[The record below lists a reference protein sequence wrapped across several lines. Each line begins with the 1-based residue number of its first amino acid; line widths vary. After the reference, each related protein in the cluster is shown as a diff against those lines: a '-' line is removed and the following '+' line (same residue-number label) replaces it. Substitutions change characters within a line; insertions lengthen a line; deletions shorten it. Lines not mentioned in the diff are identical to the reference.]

1 MIRHFRPFALA
12 AFVSVLPNVRPAP
25 ARAQSAPP
33 PALTYPVTRTV
44 DVSDRFGATI
54 VADPYRWLEDLNAPE
69 TAQWVAAENAVTNAY
84 LATVPMRGPF
94 KARITELWNYPKVSA
109 PRWQGGRWY
118 YSRNSGLQRQ
128 SVTYS
133 RATLDGPEQLML
145 DPNRLWPDG
154 ATALSNVVPSPD
166 GRYLAYGQS
175 EGGSD
180 WSTYLVRNLKTGR
193 ATGDTV
199 RWVKFSGI
207 SWTHDGRGF
216 FYGRYPAPKAGEQLS
231 GALRD
236 KKIYY
241 HAVGTTQSQD
251 RVIYERPSEPTLF
264 ISAGL
269 DETGRYLLVTTN
281 KGTSVRNELFV
292 ADLVNPKRPNL
303 TAPIQPLFT
312 GHDAAYSPIGVV
324 NGVVYLLTDRDAP
337 RRRVV
342 AALLAAPSVDRW
354 RTVVPQGKSTI
365 EAADLVDG
373 RLVVATLEDVAGAIR
388 FYRLSGTPQET
399 VSLPGLGS
407 VGGVGGRFDRPE
419 LFYSFT
425 SPLVPSTVYRY
436 DATAKRSIAFEP
448 PKLTFDPSRYTTSRV
463 FYPTK
468 DGTRVPMFITHRRGM
483 ALDGTNPTMLY
494 AYGGFDITT
503 NPAFRPDV
511 PAWLEL
517 GGVWATANLRG
528 GGEYGQAWHEAGM
541 KEKKQNVF
549 DDFIAAGEYLVQRK
563 YTSPSKLAIMGGS
576 NGGLLV
582 GVAMEQRPDLFAV
595 ALPAVG
601 VMDMLRYHRFTG
613 GGAWAAEYGSADDST
628 AFPYLR
634 AYSPVHNI
642 VEGRC
647 YPATLVTTADHDD
660 RVVPSHSFKFTA
672 ALQKAQGCAKPVLI
686 RVETQGS
693 HGYRPTDKRIAEL
706 VDQWAFTAA
715 QMGIAPQARP

>member
-1 MIRHFRPFALA
+1 MIRHLRPLALVALVALVTAEPALSQTA
-12 AFVSVLPNVRPAP
+12 AQQR
-25 ARAQSAPP
+25 
-33 PALTYPVTRTV
+33 ALTYPVTRTV
-44 DVSDRFGATI
+44 DQTDRFGT
-54 VADPYRWLEDLNAPE
+54 VVVSDPYRWLEDLNAPE
-69 TAQWVAAENAVTNAY
+69 TAQWVAAENAVTSAY
-84 LATVPMRGPF
+84 LATLPMREPL

-128 SVTYS
+128 SVMFS
-133 RATLDGPEQLML
+133 RSTLEGKEQVVL
-145 DPNRLWPDG
+145 DPNALSPDG
-154 ATALSNVVPSPD
+154 TVALSGFVPSPD
-166 GRYLAYGQS
+166 GRYVAYGQS

-180 WSTYLVRNLKTGR
+180 WSTYLVRNLRTGR

-207 SWTHDGRGF
+207 SWTEDGRGF
-216 FYGRYPAPKAGEQLS
+216 FYGRYPEPGAGSKLS

-241 HAVGTTQSQD
+241 HVVGTSQAAD
-251 RVIYERPSEPTLF
+251 RLIYERPEEPALF
-264 ISAGL
+264 IGAGL

-281 KGTSVRNELFV
+281 KGTSAKNELFV
-292 ADLVNPKRPNL
+292 ADLGNPMRPRL
-303 TAPIQPLFT
+303 AAPIRPLFT
-312 GHDAAYSPIGVV
+312 GHDAAYDPIGIV
-324 NGVVYLLTDRDAP
+324 NGVVYLLTDRDAQ
-337 RRRVV
+337 RRRIV
-342 AALLAAPSVDRW
+342 AAPLASPSVDRW
-354 RTVVPQGKSTI
+354 RTVVPQGRNTI
-365 EAADLVDG
+365 ESADLVGG
-373 RLVVATLEDVAGAIR
+373 RIAVVTLEDVAGTIR
-388 FYRLSGTPQET
+388 FYRMSGTPQET
-399 VSLPGLGS
+399 VRLPGLGS
-407 VGGVGGRFDRPE
+407 VGGVSGRFDRPE
-419 LFYSFT
+419 LFYTFS

-436 DATAKRSIAFEP
+436 DAGAKRSIAFEP
-448 PKLTFDPSRYTTSRV
+448 PALTFDPSRYTTTRV
-463 FYPTK
+463 FYPSK
-468 DGTRVPMFITHRRGM
+468 DGTKVPMFVTHRRGL

-503 NPAFRPDV
+503 NPTFRPDV

-528 GGEYGQAWHEAGM
+528 GGEYGEAWHEAGM

-549 DDFIAAGEYLVQRK
+549 DDFIAAGEYLVKQK
-563 YTSPSKLAIMGGS
+563 YTSPAKLAVMGGS

-582 GVAMEQRPDLFAV
+582 GAVMEQRPDLFAV

-601 VMDMLRYHRFTG
+601 VMDMLRYHKFTG
-613 GGAWAAEYGSADDST
+613 GGAWATEYGSADDST

-642 VEGRC
+642 VAGRC

-672 ALQKAQGCAKPVLI
+672 ALQKAQGCAKPTLI

-706 VDQWAFTAA
+706 ADQWAFTAA
-715 QMGIAPQARP
+715 QMGVEMKARP

>member
-1 MIRHFRPFALA
+1 MIRHLRPLVLVALVIADPMFAQA
-12 AFVSVLPNVRPAP
+12 TIER
-25 ARAQSAPP
+25 

-44 DVSDRFGATI
+44 DHTDRFGTVV

-69 TAQWVAAENAVTNAY
+69 TAQWVAAENAVTSAY
-84 LATVPMRGPF
+84 LATLPMREPF

-128 SVTYS
+128 SVMVARS
-133 RATLDGPEQLML
+133 TLDGPEQVVL
-145 DPNRLWPDG
+145 DPNALSPDG
-154 ATALSNVVPSPD
+154 TVALSGFVPSPD
-166 GRYLAYGQS
+166 GRYVAYGQS

-180 WSTYLVRNLKTGR
+180 WSTYLVRSLRSGR

-199 RWVKFSGI
+199 RWVKFSGL
-207 SWTHDGRGF
+207 SWTQDGRGF
-216 FYGRYPAPKAGEQLS
+216 FYGRYPEPNAGAKLS

-241 HAVGTTQSQD
+241 HAVGTSQAED
-251 RVIYERPSEPTLF
+251 RLIYERPEDPALF

-269 DETGRYLLVTTN
+269 DETGRYLFVTTN
-281 KGTSVRNELFV
+281 KGTSAKNELFV
-292 ADLVNPKRPNL
+292 ADLANPMRPRL
-303 TAPIQPLFT
+303 EAPIRPLFT
-312 GHDAAYSPIGVV
+312 GHDAAYDPLGIV
-324 NGVVYLLTDRDAP
+324 NGVVYLLTDRDAQ
-337 RRRVV
+337 RRRIV
-342 AALLAAPSVDRW
+342 AAPLASPSADRW
-354 RTVVPQGKSTI
+354 RTVVPQGRNTI
-365 EAADLVDG
+365 ESADLVGG
-373 RLVVATLEDVAGAIR
+373 RIAVVTLEDVAGTIR

-399 VSLPGLGS
+399 VRLPGLGS
-407 VGGVGGRFDRPE
+407 VGGVAGRFDRPE
-419 LFYSFT
+419 LFYTFS
-425 SPLVPSTVYRY
+425 SPLVPATVYRY
-436 DATAKRSIAFEP
+436 DAREQRSIAFEP
-448 PKLTFDPSRYTTSRV
+448 PALTFDPSRYTTTRV
-463 FYPTK
+463 FYPSK
-468 DGTRVPMFITHRRGM
+468 DGTKVPMFVTHRRGL

-503 NPAFRPDV
+503 NPTFRPDV

-528 GGEYGQAWHEAGM
+528 GGEYGEAWHEAGM

-549 DDFIAAGEYLVQRK
+549 DDFIAAAEYLVKEK
-563 YTSPSKLAIMGGS
+563 YTSPAKLAIMGGS

-582 GVAMEQRPDLFAV
+582 GAVMEQRPDLFAV

-601 VMDMLRYHRFTG
+601 VMDMLRYHKFTG
-613 GGAWAAEYGSADDST
+613 GGAWATEYGSADDST

-634 AYSPVHNI
+634 AYSPLHNI
-642 VEGRC
+642 VAGRC

-672 ALQKAQGCAKPVLI
+672 ALQKAQGCAKPTLI

-706 VDQWAFTAA
+706 ADQWAFTAA
-715 QMGIAPQARP
+715 QMGLEMKARP

>member
-1 MIRHFRPFALA
+1 MIRHIRPLALA
-12 AFVSVLPNVRPAP
+12 ALVLALPA
-25 ARAQSAPP
+25 AAQTASPQ
-33 PALTYPVTRTV
+33 PALTYPATRTV
-44 DVSDRFGATI
+44 DVTDQFGAVV
-54 VADPYRWLEDLNAPE
+54 VADPYRWLEELNAPE

-84 LATVPMRGPF
+84 LATLPMRQPL

-128 SVTYS
+128 SVMYS
-133 RATLDGPEQLML
+133 RSALDGAEQVVL
-145 DPNRLWPDG
+145 DPNKLSPDG
-154 ATALSNVVPSPD
+154 SVALSGFIPSPD
-166 GRYLAYGQS
+166 GRYVAYGQS

-180 WSTYLVRNLKTGR
+180 WSTYYVRNLKSGR

-199 RWVKFSGI
+199 RWVKFSGL

-216 FYGRYPAPKAGEQLS
+216 FYGRYPEPKAGEQLS

-236 KKIYY
+236 KRIYY
-241 HAVGTTQSQD
+241 HAIGTSQAED
-251 RVIYERPSEPTLF
+251 RLVYDRPQEPTLF

-269 DETGRYLLVTTN
+269 DETGRYLIVTTN
-281 KGTSVRNELFV
+281 KGTSTKNELFV
-292 ADLVNPKRPNL
+292 ADLGNPKRPDIA
-303 TAPIQPLFT
+303 APIRPLFT
-312 GHDAAYSPIGVV
+312 GHDAAYNPIGIV
-324 NGVVYLLTDRDAP
+324 NGVVYLLTDKDAP

-342 AALLAAPSVDRW
+342 AAPLESPGTERW

-365 EAADLVDG
+365 ASADLVAG
-373 RLVVATLEDVAGAIR
+373 RVAVVTLEDVAGAIR

-399 VSLPGLGS
+399 VQLPGLGT

-419 LFYSFT
+419 LFYTFT
-425 SPLVPSTVYRY
+425 SPLVPGTVYRY
-436 DATAKRSIAFEP
+436 DAREKRSVAFEP
-448 PKLTFDPSRYTTSRV
+448 PRLTFDPSRYVTMRV
-463 FYPTK
+463 FYPSK

-503 NPAFRPDV
+503 NPTFRSDV

-549 DDFIAAGEYLVQRK
+549 DDFIAAGEYLVQRR
-563 YTSPSKLAIMGGS
+563 YTSPSRLAIMGGS

-582 GVAMEQRPDLFAV
+582 GVAMQQRPDLFAV

-634 AYSPVHNI
+634 AYSPVHNL
-642 VEGRC
+642 VQGRC

-706 VDQWAFTAA
+706 ADLWAFTAA
-715 QMGIAPQARP
+715 QMGVAATIRP